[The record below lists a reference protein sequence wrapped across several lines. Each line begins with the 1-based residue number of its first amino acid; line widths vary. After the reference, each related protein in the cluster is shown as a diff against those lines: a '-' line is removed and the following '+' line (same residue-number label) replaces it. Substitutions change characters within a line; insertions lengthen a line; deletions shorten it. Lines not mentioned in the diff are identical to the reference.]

1 MRPLRILPL
10 LLGLLGAIHALE
22 TGAMGMDIDPFY
34 TRDQG
39 PFSQIF
45 GVPPAEGGKIVPAG
59 RLDIRLVF
67 DLANSDSGDWFPRE
81 TLELDGETHRYTVA
95 LRYGLTDRMEIG
107 LDIPY
112 IVFSEGILDGF
123 IDDFHKAMGIST
135 AQKSAGKNRLVFS
148 YARNGVTEIDF
159 REPTSGFGDILLSV
173 AIPLYRGE
181 SASARSAAV
190 RAALKLPT
198 GDPDTLKGSGGAD
211 FSLRIAAN
219 DGSTLSA
226 WGITLYATGGVLFLG
241 KGEVLKEQQRD
252 FAGFGTVGFGWSPLD
267 WLALKLQLDLHSAFY
282 RDSDVVVLKSD
293 VCQLTGGFSFALPWK
308 TTLDV
313 GVSETITEETSPDVA
328 LHVTVR
334 TRF

>member
-1 MRPLRILPL
+1 
-10 LLGLLGAIHALE
+10 
-22 TGAMGMDIDPFY
+22 
-34 TRDQG
+34 
-39 PFSQIF
+39 
-45 GVPPAEGGKIVPAG
+45 
-59 RLDIRLVF
+59 
-67 DLANSDSGDWFPRE
+67 
-81 TLELDGETHRYTVA
+81 
-95 LRYGLTDRMEIG
+95 
-107 LDIPY
+107 
-112 IVFSEGILDGF
+112 
-123 IDDFHKAMGIST
+123 
-135 AQKSAGKNRLVFS
+135 
-148 YARNGVTEIDF
+148 
-159 REPTSGFGDILLSV
+159 
-173 AIPLYRGE
+173 
-181 SASARSAAV
+181 V

-198 GDPDTLKGSGGAD
+198 GDPDTLKGSGAAD